1 MIIEIERAKIMA
13 MFFDSKKLE
22 DDMTKCIQESH
33 EDTERIVREKHNDN
47 EDKYW
52 GDLDVKYKTKIRLLK
67 LVICRILKMRLM
79 RQSKLF

>member
-33 EDTERIVREKHNDN
+33 EDTERIVREKYNGN

-52 GDLDVKYKTKIRLLK
+52 GDLDVKYKKT
-67 LVICRILKMRLM
+67 LM
-79 RQSKLF
+79 KLFVYILT